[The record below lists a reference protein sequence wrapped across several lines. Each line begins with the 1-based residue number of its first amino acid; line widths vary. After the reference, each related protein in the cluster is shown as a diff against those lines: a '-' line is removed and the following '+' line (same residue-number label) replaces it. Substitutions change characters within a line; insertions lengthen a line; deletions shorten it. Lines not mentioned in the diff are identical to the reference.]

1 MPTKYFFKKTDYP
14 QFISLKILRT
24 HNKFLEN
31 SRKYKVPTNFSFENE
46 RKSTDF
52 EYLRHLGIFFR
63 NGAKVGLGCGEEG
76 VGDHEEV
83 GVAIGGVGTQ
93 DELVYGERCFGFG
106 LWGRWSPMDG
116 ERWPFERVRDDE
128 VVEERGVLLPHGV
141 LFLKESRVLVLVL
154 RHGCGCGRLF
164 ELLCLFCFFLLSRQ
178 NVVSVREWKV
188 VRVRSMVY

>member
-1 MPTKYFFKKTDYP
+1 MPTKYLCKNTDYP

-24 HNKFLEN
+24 HIKFLEN
-31 SRKYKVPTNFSFENE
+31 STKYKVPTNFSFENE

-52 EYLRHLGIFFR
+52 EYLRHLRIFFR

-76 VGDHEEV
+76 VGHHEEV
-83 GVAIGGVGTQ
+83 GVAIRGVGTQ
-93 DELVYGERCFGFG
+93 DELVDGERCFGVG
-106 LWGRWSPMDG
+106 LWSRWGPMDG

-141 LFLKESRVLVLVL
+141 LFLKESRRVLVLVLVL

-164 ELLCLFCFFLLSRQ
+164 ELLCFFCFPAKM
-178 NVVSVREWKV
+178 W
-188 VRVRSMVY
+188 